1 MKLSS
6 LFSYVAAFGLIMSTA
21 CSDLGSECAKAQVSP
36 SASCGNDKLQCP
48 FTLDQPNCDGTSTS
62 VSTSCVCT
70 GGSWVCPSPVACADD
85 AGATE

>member
-6 LFSYVAAFGLIMSTA
+6 LFSSVATIGLIVCAA
-21 CSDLGSECAKAQVSP
+21 CSDLGSECAKANVSP
-36 SASCGNDKLQCP
+36 SASCGNDNLQCP
-48 FTLDQPNCDGTSTS
+48 YTLDQPNCDGTSST

-70 GGSWVCPSPVACADD
+70 SGAWVCPSAVECPDD